1 MTPFLL
7 FAIIVLNKLEDKR
20 ALYPKDL
27 LRRSSEMLRLIRY
40 LRNYKKE
47 SIIGPLFKMLEAF
60 FELLVPLVVADMIDN
75 GIAKGDKFYIYRA
88 AFIMVLLGVVGLVCS
103 LIAQFFAAKASV
115 GFATE
120 LRDDLFAHINRF
132 SYAELDKA
140 GTSTLVTRM
149 TGDMNQV
156 QAGVN
161 LILRLFLR
169 SPFLVVGALV
179 AAFLVNAKV
188 AVIFAVAAPILAL
201 IIYGIM
207 VLTIPMYS
215 KVQKAVDRI
224 SLATREGLNGAR
236 VIRAFGR
243 QKDETEEFAED
254 SNRLLK
260 LQKRVGKV
268 SAAMNPLTFVV
279 VNLAI
284 AAIIM
289 QGGKQVDAGVITQGE
304 VIALVNYMTQILN
317 ALVAL
322 QVLIVTA
329 TKGMASAKRVN
340 EILDLQPTVLDK
352 EGCKDAENAG
362 ENMPAVEFA
371 GVSFTYPGAK
381 EEALTGVTFSVKKGQ
396 TVGIIGGTGSAKS
409 SMVNLIPRFYDV
421 TKGAVL
427 VNGVDVKDYPQRE
440 LRSRIGIVPQ
450 RAVLFSGT
458 IRDNMKWGKEDAT
471 DEEIYEA
478 LSIAQA
484 KEFVDAKEGGLDYI
498 LTQGGRNLSGGQ
510 RQRLTIARALVRKP
524 EILILDDS
532 SSALDFATD
541 AALRRALAEKT
552 KGMTVFMVSQRTATI
567 QNADVILV
575 LEDGEVAG
583 IGTHKE
589 LTGNCEVYKE
599 ICQSQVSA
607 EEVGA

>member
-1 MTPFLL
+1 
-7 FAIIVLNKLEDKR
+7 
-20 ALYPKDL
+20 
-27 LRRSSEMLRLIRY
+27 MLRLARY
-40 LRNYKKE
+40 LKNYKKE

-75 GIAKGDKFYIYRA
+75 GIAKGDKTYIYRA

-115 GFATE
+115 GFGTE
-120 LRDDLFAHINRF
+120 LRDDLFAHMNKL

-140 GTSTLVTRM
+140 GTSTLVTRI
-149 TGDMNQV
+149 TSDMNQV
-156 QAGVN
+156 QSGVN
-161 LILRLFLR
+161 MILRLFLR
-169 SPFLVVGALV
+169 SPFIVIGALV

-188 AVIFAVAAPILAL
+188 AVIFVIAAPILAF

-215 KVQKAVDRI
+215 KAQKALDTI

-243 QKDETEEFAED
+243 QADETEEFTED
-254 SNRLLK
+254 CNRLLK

-268 SAAMNPLTFVV
+268 SAAMNPLTYVV

-322 QVLIVTA
+322 QVLIVSF
-329 TKGMASAKRVN
+329 TKAMASAKRVN
-340 EILDLQPTVLDK
+340 EVLDLQPTVLDQDSFSLK
-352 EGCKDAENAG
+352 NVSGDDV
-362 ENMPAVEFA
+362 PAVVFDN
-371 GVSFTYPGAK
+371 VCFTYPGAK
-381 EEALTGVTFSVKKGQ
+381 EEALTNLTFTVKKGQ
-396 TVGIIGGTGSAKS
+396 TVGIIGGTGSGKS
-409 SMVNLIPRFYDV
+409 SLVNLLPRFYDV
-421 TKGAVL
+421 TKGTVL
-427 VNGVDVKDYPQRE
+427 INGVDVKEYPQRE
-440 LRSRIGIVPQ
+440 LRSRIGVVPQ
-450 RAVLFSGT
+450 KAVLFSGS
-458 IRDNMKWGKEDAT
+458 IRDNMKWGKDDAT
-471 DEEIYEA
+471 DEEINEA
-478 LSIAQA
+478 LEIAQA
-484 KEFVDAKEGGLDYI
+484 KEFVDAKEGRLDYK
-498 LTQGGRNLSGGQ
+498 LNQGGKNLSGGQ

-532 SSALDFATD
+532 ASALDFATD
-541 AALRRALAEKT
+541 AALRRALAERT
-552 KGMTVFMVSQRTATI
+552 KGMTVFMVSQRTTTI
-567 QNADVILV
+567 QNADLIIV

-589 LTGNCEVYKE
+589 LQENCEVYKE

>member
-1 MTPFLL
+1 
-7 FAIIVLNKLEDKR
+7 
-20 ALYPKDL
+20 
-27 LRRSSEMLRLIRY
+27 MLRLARY
-40 LRNYKKE
+40 LKNYKKE

-75 GIAKGDKFYIYRA
+75 GIAKGDKTYIYRA

-115 GFATE
+115 GFGTE
-120 LRDDLFAHINRF
+120 LRNDLFAHMNRL

-149 TGDMNQV
+149 TSDMNQV
-156 QAGVN
+156 QSGVN
-161 LILRLFLR
+161 MILRLFLR
-169 SPFLVVGALV
+169 SPFIVVGALV

-188 AVIFAVAAPILAL
+188 AVIFLIAAPVLAF

-215 KVQKAVDRI
+215 KAQKALDTI

-243 QKDETEEFAED
+243 QADETEEFTED
-254 SNRLLK
+254 CNRLLK

-268 SAAMNPLTFVV
+268 SAAMNPLTYVV

-322 QVLIVTA
+322 QVLIVSF
-329 TKGMASAKRVN
+329 TKAMASAKRVN
-340 EILDLQPTVLDK
+340 EVLNLQPTVLDSEDGYSLK
-352 EGCKDAENAG
+352 NVSG
-362 ENMPAVEFA
+362 EDVPAVVFDN
-371 GVSFTYPGAK
+371 VSFTYPGAK
-381 EEALTGVTFSVKKGQ
+381 EEALTGLSFTVKKGQ
-396 TVGIIGGTGSAKS
+396 TVGIIGGTGSGKS
-409 SMVNLIPRFYDV
+409 SLVNLLPRFYDV

-427 VNGVDVKDYPQRE
+427 VNGVDVKEYPQRE
-440 LRSRIGIVPQ
+440 LRSRIGVVPQ
-450 RAVLFSGT
+450 KAVLFSGS
-458 IRDNMKWGKEDAT
+458 IRENMKWGKDDAT
-471 DEEIYEA
+471 DEEINEA
-478 LSIAQA
+478 LLIAQA
-484 KEFVDAKEGGLDYI
+484 KEFVDAKEGGLDYK
-498 LTQGGRNLSGGQ
+498 LNQGGKNLSGGQ

-532 SSALDFATD
+532 ASALDFATD
-541 AALRRALAEKT
+541 AALRRALSERT

-567 QNADVILV
+567 QNADMIIV

-589 LTGNCEVYKE
+589 LQETCEVYKE

>member
-1 MTPFLL
+1 
-7 FAIIVLNKLEDKR
+7 
-20 ALYPKDL
+20 
-27 LRRSSEMLRLIRY
+27 MLRLAKY
-40 LRNYKKE
+40 LKNYKKE

-75 GIAKGDKFYIYRA
+75 GIAKGDKTYIYRA
-88 AFIMVLLGVVGLVCS
+88 AIIMVLLGVVGLVCS

-115 GFATE
+115 GFGTE
-120 LRDDLFAHINRF
+120 LRDDLFAHMNRL

-140 GTSTLVTRM
+140 GTSTLVTRI
-149 TGDMNQV
+149 TSDMNQV
-156 QAGVN
+156 QSGVN
-161 LILRLFLR
+161 MILRLFLR
-169 SPFLVVGALV
+169 SPFIVVGALA

-188 AVIFAVAAPILAL
+188 AMIFVIATPILTL

-215 KVQKAVDRI
+215 KAQKALDTI

-243 QKDETEEFAED
+243 CEDETEEFTED
-254 SNRLLK
+254 CNRLLK

-268 SAAMNPLTFVV
+268 SVAMNPLTYVV

-322 QVLIVTA
+322 QVLIVSF
-329 TKGMASAKRVN
+329 TKAMASAKRVN
-340 EILDLQPTVLDK
+340 EVLDLQPTVLDQESFSLK
-352 EGCKDAENAG
+352 NVSG
-362 ENMPAVEFA
+362 EDVPAVVFDH
-371 GVSFTYPGAK
+371 VSFTYPGAK
-381 EEALTGVTFSVKKGQ
+381 EEALTDLHFTVKKGQ
-396 TVGIIGGTGSAKS
+396 TVGIIGGTGSGKS
-409 SMVNLIPRFYDV
+409 SLVNLLPRFYDA
-421 TKGAVL
+421 TKGTVL
-427 VNGVDVKDYPQRE
+427 VNGVDVKEYPQRE
-440 LRSRIGIVPQ
+440 LRSRIGVVPQ
-450 RAVLFSGT
+450 KAVLFSGS
-458 IRDNMKWGKEDAT
+458 IRDNMKWGKDDAT

-484 KEFVDAKEGGLDYI
+484 REFVDAKEGGLDY
-498 LTQGGRNLSGGQ
+498 LLNQGGKNLSGGQ

-524 EILILDDS
+524 DILILDDS
-532 SSALDFATD
+532 ASALDFATD
-541 AALRRALAEKT
+541 AALRRALAERT
-552 KGMTVFMVSQRTATI
+552 EGMTVFMVSQRTTTL
-567 QNADVILV
+567 QNADMIIV

-589 LTGNCEVYKE
+589 LVERCEVYQE

>member
-1 MTPFLL
+1 
-7 FAIIVLNKLEDKR
+7 
-20 ALYPKDL
+20 
-27 LRRSSEMLRLIRY
+27 MLRLARY
-40 LRNYKKE
+40 LKNYKKE

-75 GIAKGDKFYIYRA
+75 GIAKGDKTYIYRA

-115 GFATE
+115 GFGTE
-120 LRDDLFAHINRF
+120 LRDDLFAHMNKL
-132 SYAELDKA
+132 SYAELDKV
-140 GTSTLVTRM
+140 GTSTLVTRI
-149 TGDMNQV
+149 TSDMNQV
-156 QAGVN
+156 QSGVN
-161 LILRLFLR
+161 MILRLFLR
-169 SPFLVVGALV
+169 SPFIVIGALV

-188 AVIFAVAAPILAL
+188 AMIFVIAAPILAF

-215 KVQKAVDRI
+215 KAQKALDTI

-243 QKDETEEFAED
+243 QADETEEFTED
-254 SNRLLK
+254 CNRLLK

-268 SAAMNPLTFVV
+268 SAAMNPLTYVV

-322 QVLIVTA
+322 QVLIVSF
-329 TKGMASAKRVN
+329 TKAMASAKRVN
-340 EILDLQPTVLDK
+340 EVLDLQPTVLDQ
-352 EGCKDAENAG
+352 ESFRLVNTSAEDALAVVFEN
-362 ENMPAVEFA
+362 
-371 GVSFTYPGAK
+371 VSFTYPGAK
-381 EEALTGVTFSVKKGQ
+381 EEALTNLTFTVKKGQ
-396 TVGIIGGTGSAKS
+396 TVGIIGGTGSGKS
-409 SMVNLIPRFYDV
+409 SLVNLLPRFYDV
-421 TKGAVL
+421 TKGTVL
-427 VNGVDVKDYPQRE
+427 INGVDVKEYPQRE
-440 LRSRIGIVPQ
+440 LRSRIGVVPQ
-450 RAVLFSGT
+450 KAVLFSGS
-458 IRDNMKWGKEDAT
+458 IRDNMKWGKDDAT
-471 DEEIYEA
+471 DEEINEA
-478 LSIAQA
+478 LEIAQA
-484 KEFVDAKEGGLDYI
+484 KEFVDAKEGRLDYK
-498 LTQGGRNLSGGQ
+498 LNQGGKNLSGGQ

-532 SSALDFATD
+532 ASALDFATD
-541 AALRRALAEKT
+541 AALRRALDQRT
-552 KGMTVFMVSQRTATI
+552 QGMTVFMVSQRTTTI
-567 QNADVILV
+567 QNADLIIV

-589 LTGNCEVYKE
+589 LQETCEVYKE

>member
-1 MTPFLL
+1 
-7 FAIIVLNKLEDKR
+7 
-20 ALYPKDL
+20 
-27 LRRSSEMLRLIRY
+27 MLRLARY
-40 LRNYKKE
+40 LKNYKKE

-75 GIAKGDKFYIYRA
+75 GIAKGDKTYIYRA

-115 GFATE
+115 GFGTE
-120 LRDDLFAHINRF
+120 LRDDLFAHMNKL

-140 GTSTLVTRM
+140 GTSTLVTRI
-149 TGDMNQV
+149 TSDMNQV
-156 QAGVN
+156 QSGVN
-161 LILRLFLR
+161 MILRLFLR
-169 SPFLVVGALV
+169 SPFIVIGALV

-188 AVIFAVAAPILAL
+188 AMIFVIAAPILAF

-215 KVQKAVDRI
+215 KAQKALDTI

-243 QKDETEEFAED
+243 QADETEEFTED
-254 SNRLLK
+254 CHRLLK

-268 SAAMNPLTFVV
+268 SAAMNPLTYVV

-322 QVLIVTA
+322 QVLIVSF
-329 TKGMASAKRVN
+329 TKAMASAKRVN
-340 EILDLQPTVLDK
+340 EVLDLQPTVLDR
-352 EGCKDAENAG
+352 ESFGLVNTSAEDA
-362 ENMPAVEFA
+362 PAVVFEN
-371 GVSFTYPGAK
+371 VSFTYPGAK
-381 EEALTGVTFSVKKGQ
+381 EEALTGLSFTIKKGQ
-396 TVGIIGGTGSAKS
+396 TVGIIGGTGSGKS
-409 SMVNLIPRFYDV
+409 SLVNLLPRFYDV

-427 VNGVDVKDYPQRE
+427 IDGVDVREYPQKK
-440 LRSRIGIVPQ
+440 LRSKIGIVPQ
-450 RAVLFSGT
+450 KAVLFSGT
-458 IRDNMKWGKEDAT
+458 IRENMKWGKEDAT
-471 DEEIYEA
+471 DEEIDEA
-478 LSIAQA
+478 LLIAQA
-484 KEFVDAKEGGLDYI
+484 KEFVDTKEGRLDYK
-498 LTQGGRNLSGGQ
+498 LTQGGKNLSGGQ

-532 SSALDFATD
+532 ASALDFATD
-541 AALRRALAEKT
+541 AALRRALSERT
-552 KGMTVFMVSQRTATI
+552 KGMTVFMVSQRTTTI

-575 LEDGEVAG
+575 LEDGEIVG
-583 IGTHKE
+583 VGTHKE
-589 LTGNCEVYKE
+589 LVETCEVYKE

>member
-1 MTPFLL
+1 
-7 FAIIVLNKLEDKR
+7 
-20 ALYPKDL
+20 
-27 LRRSSEMLRLIRY
+27 MLRLARY
-40 LRNYKKE
+40 LRHYKKE

-75 GIAKGDKFYIYRA
+75 GIAKGDKSYIFRA

-115 GFATE
+115 GFGTE
-120 LRDDLFAHINRF
+120 LRDDLFAHMNRL

-140 GTSTLVTRM
+140 GTSTLVTRI
-149 TGDMNQV
+149 TSDMNQV

-161 LILRLFLR
+161 MILRLFLR
-169 SPFLVVGALV
+169 SPFIVIGALV
-179 AAFLVNAKV
+179 AAFLVNVKV
-188 AVIFAVAAPILAL
+188 AVLFLIAAPILAL

-215 KVQKAVDRI
+215 KAQKALDKI

-243 QKDETEEFAED
+243 QQDETEEFTED
-254 SNRLLK
+254 CGLLLK

-268 SAAMNPLTFVV
+268 SVAMNPLTYVI

-284 AAIIM
+284 AAIIL

-322 QVLIVTA
+322 QVLIVSF
-329 TKGMASAKRVN
+329 TKAVASAKRVN
-340 EILDLQPTVLDK
+340 EVLDLKPTVLDK
-352 EGCKDAENAG
+352 EDLAAGDKNAVSEDSEQKTSVGKD
-362 ENMPAVEFA
+362 FA
-371 GVSFTYPGAK
+371 ICFSNVSFTYPGAK
-381 EEALTGVTFSVKKGQ
+381 EEALTDINFSIKKGQ
-396 TVGIIGGTGSAKS
+396 TVGIIGGTGSGKS
-409 SMVNLIPRFYDV
+409 TLVNLLPRFYDV

-427 VNGVDVKDYPQRE
+427 VNGTDVREYPQRE
-440 LRSRIGIVPQ
+440 LREKIGVVPQ
-450 RAVLFSGT
+450 KAVLFSGS

-471 DEEIYEA
+471 DAEIEEA
-478 LSIAQA
+478 LLIAQA
-484 KEFVDAKEGGLDYI
+484 KDFVDAKEGKLDYK
-498 LTQGGRNLSGGQ
+498 LNQGGKNLSGGQ

-524 EILILDDS
+524 EFLILDDS
-532 SSALDFATD
+532 ASALDMATD
-541 AALRRALAEKT
+541 AALRRALSERT
-552 KGMTVFMVSQRTATI
+552 EGMTVFMVSQRTTTI

-575 LEDGEVAG
+575 LEDGEIVG
-583 IGTHKE
+583 IGTHNELKE
-589 LTGNCEVYKE
+589 SCEVYKE
-599 ICQSQVSA
+599 ICQSQLSA